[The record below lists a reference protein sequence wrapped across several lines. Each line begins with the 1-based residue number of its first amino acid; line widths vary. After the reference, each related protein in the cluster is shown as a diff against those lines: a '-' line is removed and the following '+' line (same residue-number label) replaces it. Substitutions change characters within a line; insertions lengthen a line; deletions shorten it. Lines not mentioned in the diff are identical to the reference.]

1 MEDINIIS
9 LVIMFIC
16 IIGSAYFSATETA
29 FLSMNKT
36 RMKTLAEKGNKR
48 ASLALDLSEKYDK
61 LISTILIGNN
71 IVNILLSSLA
81 TILFVKL
88 LGDIGATVST
98 AVITVIVLIFG
109 EITPKSIAKEFPE
122 TFSMFSAPFMRL
134 LLFLLTPLNF
144 VFSAWKNLVF
154 KLFSSKEEDKISQ
167 EELLMFVE
175 EVRQDGSIDTDEG
188 DLIKNAIEF
197 TDRTA
202 EDILTH
208 RVDLEA
214 VPTDAT
220 HEDLAQK
227 FTETRFSRILVFEET
242 IDKIVGVINQ
252 KDFYVGQGTTAKS
265 LEEITTQPL
274 FIHRSEKISDLLK
287 LLQQEKSHIAVV
299 LDDYGGTLGIVTMED
314 ILEELVGDIWD
325 EHDEVVE
332 DFKEVSDDTCIVDCS
347 MNFLDF
353 CERYDIES
361 DTNSISLGG
370 WITEQMGKIP
380 EEGDSFTYENLE
392 ITITETDGRR
402 VIAAKVVQS
411 DPEDE
416 DETDN
421 KDED

>member
-1 MEDINIIS
+1 MEDISMIS
-9 LVIMFIC
+9 LIIMFIC

-36 RMKTLAEKGNKR
+36 RMRTLAEKGNKS
-48 ASLALDLSEKYDK
+48 ASLALELSDKYDK

-71 IVNILLSSLA
+71 IVNILLSSLG
-81 TILFVKL
+81 TVMFVKL
-88 LGDIGATVST
+88 MGDMGATVST
-98 AVITVIVLIFG
+98 AVITVVVLIFG
-109 EITPKSIAKEFPE
+109 EITPKSVAKDFPE
-122 TFSMFSAPFMRL
+122 TFAMFSAPFMRIL
-134 LLFLLTPLNF
+134 LVILTPLNF
-144 VFSAWKNLVF
+144 IFSAWKKLVS
-154 KLFSSKEEDKISQ
+154 KLFASKSDEKMSQ
-167 EELLMFVE
+167 EELRMFVE
-175 EVRQDGSIDTDEG
+175 EVQQDGSIDTDEG

-220 HEDLAQK
+220 KEDIARK

-252 KDFYVGQGTTAKS
+252 KDFYVGQGTTEKT

-347 MNFLDF
+347 MNFQDF
-353 CERYDIES
+353 CDRYNIES

-370 WITEQMGKIP
+370 WITEQMGRIP
-380 EEGDSFTYENLE
+380 EEGDSFEYENLQ

-411 DPEDE
+411 DPEDKDADDE
-416 DETDN
+416 DED
-421 KDED
+421 

>member
-1 MEDINIIS
+1 MNDISIPSIIVMGVC
-9 LVIMFIC
+9 L
-16 IIGSAYFSATETA
+16 IGSAYFSATETA

-36 RMKTLAEKGNKR
+36 RMRTLAEKGNKR
-48 ASLALDLSEKYDK
+48 AELALDLSDKYDK

-81 TILFVKL
+81 TVLFVKL
-88 LGDIGATVST
+88 LGDMGATVST
-98 AVITVIVLIFG
+98 AVITVVVLIFG
-109 EITPKSIAKEFPE
+109 EITPKSIAKDFPE
-122 TFSMFSAPFMRL
+122 SFAMFSAPFMRIL
-134 LLFLLTPLNF
+134 LAVLSPLNF
-144 VFSAWKNLVF
+144 IFSAWKKLVS
-154 KLFSSKEEDKISQ
+154 KLFASKADDKMSQ

-175 EVRQDGSIDTDEG
+175 EVQQDGSIDTDEG

-214 VPTDAT
+214 VPDDVTKEEIA
-220 HEDLAQK
+220 HK
-227 FTETRFSRILVFEET
+227 FTETRFSRLLVFSET
-242 IDKIVGVINQ
+242 IDNIVGVINQ
-252 KDFYVGQGTTAKS
+252 KDFYVGQGMTKKTIKD
-265 LEEITTQPL
+265 ITTQPL

-287 LLQQEKSHIAVV
+287 LLQKEKSHIAVV

-332 DFKEVSDDTCIVDCS
+332 DFKEVSEDTTIVDCS

-353 CERYDIES
+353 CARYDIES

-380 EEGDSFTYENLE
+380 EEGDFFEYENLH

-402 VIAAKVVQS
+402 VMAAKVVQN
-411 DPEDE
+411 DPDE
-416 DETDN
+416 DDD
-421 KDED
+421 DEKNDK

>member
-1 MEDINIIS
+1 MKDISIIS
-9 LVIMFIC
+9 LIVMFVC

-29 FLSMNKT
+29 FLSMNRT

-48 ASLALDLSEKYDK
+48 ASLAMDLSEKYDK

-71 IVNILLSSLA
+71 IVNILLSSLG
-81 TILFVKL
+81 TVLFVKL

-98 AVITVIVLIFG
+98 AVITVVVLIFG
-109 EITPKSIAKEFPE
+109 EITPKSIAKDFPE
-122 TFSMFSAPFMRL
+122 SFAMFSAPFMRL
-134 LLFLLTPLNF
+134 LLIVLTPLNLI
-144 VFSAWKNLVF
+144 FSAWKKFVSR
-154 KLFSSKEEDKISQ
+154 LFGAKEDDKMSQ

-175 EVRQDGSIDTDEG
+175 EVQQDGSIDTDEG

-197 TDRTA
+197 TDLTA

-252 KDFYVGQGTTAKS
+252 KDFYVGTGITGKS
-265 LEEITTQPL
+265 LADITSQPL

-380 EEGDSFTYENLE
+380 EEGDSFAYENLQ

-402 VIAAKVVQS
+402 VIAAKVVRS

-416 DETDN
+416 ENEDADN
-421 KDED
+421 N

>member
-1 MEDINIIS
+1 MNDINIGALI
-9 LVIMFIC
+9 IMFVC

-36 RMKTLAEKGNKR
+36 RMKTLAEKDNKR
-48 ASLALDLSEKYDK
+48 AALALELSEKYDK

-71 IVNILLSSLA
+71 IVNITLSSLA
-81 TILFVKL
+81 TVMFVKL
-88 LGDIGATVST
+88 MGDMGATVST
-98 AVITVIVLIFG
+98 IVTTVVVLIFG
-109 EITPKSIAKEFPE
+109 EITPKSIAKDFPE
-122 TFSMFSAPFMRL
+122 TFAMFSAPFMRIL
-134 LLFLLTPLNF
+134 LVILTPLNIL
-144 VFSAWKNLVF
+144 FSAWKKLIS
-154 KLFSSKEEDKISQ
+154 KLFSSKEDDKISQ

-175 EVRQDGSIDTDEG
+175 EVQQDGSIDTDEG
-188 DLIKNAIEF
+188 DLIRNAIEF

-220 HEDLAQK
+220 HEDLANR

-252 KDFYVGQGTTAKS
+252 KDFYVGEGTTSKS

-332 DFKEVSDDTCIVDCS
+332 DFKEVSEDTTIVDCS

-380 EEGDSFTYENLE
+380 EEGDSFTYENLQ

-402 VIAAKVVQS
+402 VIAAKVVQC
-411 DPEDE
+411 DPEDADAE
-416 DETDN
+416 D
-421 KDED
+421 KDDD

>member
-1 MEDINIIS
+1 MKDISIIS
-9 LVIMFIC
+9 LIVMAIC
-16 IIGSAYFSATETA
+16 VIGSAYFSATETA

-48 ASLALDLSEKYDK
+48 AVLALELSEKYDK

-71 IVNILLSSLA
+71 IVNILLSSLG
-81 TILFVKL
+81 TVLFVKL

-98 AVITVIVLIFG
+98 AVITVVVLIFG
-109 EITPKSIAKEFPE
+109 EITPKSIAKDFPE
-122 TFSMFSAPFMRL
+122 SFAMFSSPFMRIL
-134 LLFLLTPLNF
+134 LVILTPLNF
-144 VFSAWKNLVF
+144 IFSAWKKLVSR
-154 KLFSSKEEDKISQ
+154 LFASKRDEKMSQ

-175 EVRQDGSIDTDEG
+175 EVQQDGSIDTDEG

-214 VPTDAT
+214 VPTDAN
-220 HEDLAQK
+220 HEDLANK

-252 KDFYVGQGTTAKS
+252 KDFYVGEGTTSKS

-380 EEGDSFTYENLE
+380 EEGDSFAYENLQ

-402 VIAAKVVQS
+402 VIAAKVVRS

-416 DETDN
+416 ENEDADN
-421 KDED
+421 D